1 MDFLYFFGNVFD
13 PRQMRV
19 SVQGS
24 GIYRNRERG
33 HSIDPIHIDDPLFPT
48 NNVGRN
54 CFRIHQCIKAFSE
67 AYSVLENELTCITSS
82 SDSCEKQLYKL
93 LPKIIPSIISA

>member
-1 MDFLYFFGNVFD
+1 MDFLYFFGSVKITTSPYKSVNYIYRYSSRRSVTITGLVFFFVNLFCSNVFD

-33 HSIDPIHIDDPLFPT
+33 H
-48 NNVGRN
+48 R
-54 CFRIHQCIKAFSE
+54 
-67 AYSVLENELTCITSS
+67 
-82 SDSCEKQLYKL
+82 
-93 LPKIIPSIISA
+93 

>member
-33 HSIDPIHIDDPLFPT
+33 Y
-48 NNVGRN
+48 R
-54 CFRIHQCIKAFSE
+54 
-67 AYSVLENELTCITSS
+67 
-82 SDSCEKQLYKL
+82 
-93 LPKIIPSIISA
+93 